1 MENKKVRFS
10 LITIII
16 FILVVVA
23 CAVIITINLSN
34 GQEKTKNKY
43 ELVSIDGDENIEEI
57 DGVKVNISEELE
69 NAKRIDE
76 LEISDFTIKYDGK
89 NTEIT
94 YDVQNVTSDTVEEGS
109 YELVFINSNQKE
121 VGRIIESHSFLESY
135 EIEEK
140 VKIIP
145 NIDISN
151 VYDIKVEKIY

>member
-69 NAKRIDE
+69 NAKRTDE